1 MVGFQ
6 LVVGNLKLEV
16 PFSRSPPLGVQSLGP
31 VVFKPLSPGAVRADE
46 GPAVCFQALHGC
58 FDQAASAPACL
69 SGIRV
74 TTVISFGGG
83 GTYFLMKVCK
93 PWLYIILSYKISR
106 KAYPYFMDEALSV
119 RIELL
124 QDRHSVKT

>member
-16 PFSRSPPLGVQSLGP
+16 PFSRSPPLGAHSLGP
-31 VVFKPLSPGAVRADE
+31 VIFKPLSPGAVRADG

-58 FDQAASAPACL
+58 FDQAASTPACL

-74 TTVISFGGG
+74 STVISFGGKK
-83 GTYFLMKVCK
+83 T
-93 PWLYIILSYKISR
+93 
-106 KAYPYFMDEALSV
+106 
-119 RIELL
+119 LL
-124 QDRHSVKT
+124 LNESL